1 VADVLGKLLARLA
14 IGAVLITVVAIV
26 GSASDIEAKPVSPF
40 KTAPVWINRLVV
52 VDFVSLGYASPDCA
66 YGMRF
71 EGDKYLGRYSLYTNW
86 EIAEAILMEV
96 LVWPDRIRELAAKH
110 PATFAEVRRA
120 TECLAPVMREIVDV
134 RDISQDDMADLAI
147 SLLLLF
153 ASEEHNE

>member
-1 VADVLGKLLARLA
+1 MADLLEKLLARLA
-14 IGAVLITVVAIV
+14 IGAVLITVVATV
-26 GSASDIEAKPVSPF
+26 GSASDTGPRPVSPF

-52 VDFVSLGYASPDCA
+52 VDFVSLGYISSDCA

-96 LVWPDRIRELAAKH
+96 LVRPDRIRELAAKH
-110 PATFAEVRRA
+110 PVIFAEVRKA
-120 TECLAPVMREIVDV
+120 TEYLALVMREIVDV

-153 ASEEHNE
+153 ASEAHNE